1 MLHEKNRRKVSI
13 ECIDQIFTDART
25 HHSWLDQDVPD
36 SLLQSIFDL
45 TKLAPT
51 SANCSPIRVIFI
63 RTPEAKERLKPHL
76 MEGNIEQ
83 TMSAPVTAILG
94 YDLEFYEHLPRLFPY
109 TDARSWFVGKEA
121 FIEET
126 AFINSSLQGGYFML
140 AARALGLDCGP
151 MSGFNPRGVE
161 NEFFPDGKIKANFL
175 CNLGYGNEDNLPGPR
190 APRHAFDE
198 VCTIL

>member
-1 MLHEKNRRKVSI
+1 MSHEKNRRKISI

-25 HHSWLDQDVPD
+25 HNGWLDQDIPD

-51 SANCSPIRVIFI
+51 SANCSPMRVAFI
-63 RTPEAKERLKPHL
+63 RSQEAKERLKPHL
-76 MEGNIEQ
+76 MEGNVEQ
-83 TMSAPVTAILG
+83 TMTAPVTAILG
-94 YDLEFYEHLPRLFPY
+94 YDLEFYEQLPRLFPF
-109 TDARSWFVGKEA
+109 TDARSWFVGKDA

-126 AFINSSLQGGYFML
+126 AFRNSSLQGGYFIL

-151 MSGFNPRGVE
+151 MSGFRPKGVE
-161 NEFFPDGKIKANFL
+161 KEFFPGGKIKANFL
-175 CNLGYGNEDNLPGPR
+175 CNLGYGDEEKLSGPR
-190 APRHAFDE
+190 APRHEFDE